1 MEMNKYDIK
10 KLRRINNNITEEMN
24 SVLTENPLGKTQQQ
38 KQAICSLLEWA
49 LNYISE
55 TENMTIDEV
64 LSTNCGEDLRMFDPN
79 GNIREEWA

>member
-1 MEMNKYDIK
+1 MSEKEIK
-10 KLRRINNNITEEMN
+10 KLRRINSNITEIIN
-24 SVLTENPLGKTQQQ
+24 SVLTENPLGENQWK
-38 KQAICSLLEWA
+38 KISLCDLLAWS

-64 LSTNCGEDLRMFDPN
+64 LSVNCGKDLRMFDSN

>member
-1 MEMNKYDIK
+1 MLEKEIK
-10 KLRRINNNITEEMN
+10 ELRKINSNITEIMN
-24 SVLTENPLGKTQQQ
+24 SVLTENPLRENQWK
-38 KQAICSLLEWA
+38 KQAICDLLEWS

-64 LSTNCGEDLRMFDPN
+64 LSANCGYDLRMFDSN

>member
-1 MEMNKYDIK
+1 MNKYDIK
-10 KLRRINNNITEEMN
+10 KMRRINGHIIEIMN
-24 SVLTENPLGKTQQQ
+24 SVLTENSLGENQWK
-38 KQAICSLLEWA
+38 KQEICDLLTWS

-64 LSTNCGEDLRMFDPN
+64 LSTNCGHDLRLFDSN

>member
-1 MEMNKYDIK
+1 MDKYDIK
-10 KLRRINNNITEEMN
+10 KLRRINNNITEKMN

-38 KQAICSLLEWA
+38 KQAICTLLEWA

-64 LSTNCGEDLRMFDPN
+64 LSTNCGKDLRMFDPN